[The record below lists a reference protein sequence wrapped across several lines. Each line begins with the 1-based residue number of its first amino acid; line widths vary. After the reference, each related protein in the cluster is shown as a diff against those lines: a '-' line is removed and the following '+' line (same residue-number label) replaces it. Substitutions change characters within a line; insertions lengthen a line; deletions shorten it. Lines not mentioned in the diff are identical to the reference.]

1 MWASTQG
8 GRPGHSG
15 PGPDYSVDSGR
26 SASITVAAGL
36 GVLVELAAQM
46 EAFEHELERRRR
58 AGRIARAELLHSGV
72 QGADLGDLTD
82 VLLGRHHVRDLD
94 AEAVLEGG
102 HDGVQLASGEAPV
115 EDVEHRLLHQ
125 LAEDLVFAAVAER
138 FHLDLA
144 AGRGD
149 DRPEV
154 AHARRDLAL
163 VETNGALERVGQEV
177 FPVADADPHRH
188 ARALADLRRL
198 ARQVREL
205 GDDLLH
211 VGRRDELE
219 PGRRERCELGFH
231 DRDLVFEPTR
241 VVRADLGAE
250 AVLERRDDPAPI
262 GIVLGVGARD
272 HVHVDRQADLVAADL
287 DVPLFHDVE
296 QPDLDALGEVG
307 KLVDREDAS
316 VGPRHEPV
324 VNGQLVAEV
333 AALGDLDRVHL
344 ADEVGDGD
352 IGGRELL
359 AIAAVARD
367 PGDLGLVAALGHAFT
382 AGLTDRRERTVVDLA
397 AGEPGDL
404 GVEKL
409 DQEARHAGLG
419 LATLAQEHDVLAGEN
434 RVLDLGEDA
443 LLVPDD
449 PWEDRF
455 ALSQPRDQVVPQLL
469 LHRLRLVSTLPQLA
483 YRSRFVHNRHYVAWR
498 SRCQSAGDG
507 RAYADQRSYQLD
519 LAGMGHA
526 VREARLAECADAW
539 HLPQRLHGDGRF
551 QVGWTGRS
559 EKVVGAGPDLLHVL
573 LEQGNVLQA
582 ERLGVLGRHARAL
595 SHRRKPELLGVP
607 AFRPDGRPA
616 LLQHEA
622 HHVVLG
628 PRVMPK
634 DPRQRVRLRVTGGH
648 GVELRRG
655 QVDERFVQHPVQ
667 ALHLGANE
675 LDGGHHGNSPFG

>member
-58 AGRIARAELLHSGV
+58 AGRIARAELLHGGV

-94 AEAVLEGG
+94 AEAVLEGR
-102 HDGVQLASGEAPV
+102 HDLVQLASGEAPV

-125 LAEDLVFAAVAER
+125 LAEDLVLAAVAER

-211 VGRRDELE
+211 VGR
-219 PGRRERCELGFH
+219 
-231 DRDLVFEPTR
+231 
-241 VVRADLGAE
+241 
-250 AVLERRDDPAPI
+250 
-262 GIVLGVGARD
+262 
-272 HVHVDRQADLVAADL
+272 
-287 DVPLFHDVE
+287 
-296 QPDLDALGEVG
+296 
-307 KLVDREDAS
+307 
-316 VGPRHEPV
+316 
-324 VNGQLVAEV
+324 
-333 AALGDLDRVHL
+333 L
-344 ADEVGDGD
+344 ADEAGEGDS
-352 IGGRELL
+352 GGSELL
-359 AIAAVARD
+359 ATAPVARD
-367 PGDLGLVAALGHAFT
+367 PGDLGLVAALGHAFA
-382 AGLTDRRERTVVDLA
+382 AGLTDRREWIVVDLA
-397 AGEPGDL
+397 AGEPEYL
-404 GVEKL
+404 GVEQL

-419 LATLAQEHDVLAGEN
+419 LATLAEEHDVLAGEN

-469 LHRLRLVSTLPQLA
+469 LHRLRLVSALPQLA
-483 YRSRFVHNRHYVAWR
+483 YRSRLVHNRHYVAWR
-498 SRCQSAGDG
+498 SHCQSAGDG

-539 HLPQRLHGDGRF
+539 HLPQPT
-551 QVGWTGRS
+551 W
-559 EKVVGAGPDLLHVL
+559 
-573 LEQGNVLQA
+573 
-582 ERLGVLGRHARAL
+582 
-595 SHRRKPELLGVP
+595 RRP
-607 AFRPDGRPA
+607 
-616 LLQHEA
+616 
-622 HHVVLG
+622 
-628 PRVMPK
+628 
-634 DPRQRVRLRVTGGH
+634 
-648 GVELRRG
+648 
-655 QVDERFVQHPVQ
+655 
-667 ALHLGANE
+667 
-675 LDGGHHGNSPFG
+675 SP